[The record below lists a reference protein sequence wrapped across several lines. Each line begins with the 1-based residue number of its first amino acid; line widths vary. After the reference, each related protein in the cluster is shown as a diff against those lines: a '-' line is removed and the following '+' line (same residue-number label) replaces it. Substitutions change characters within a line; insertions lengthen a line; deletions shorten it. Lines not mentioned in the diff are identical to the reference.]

1 MATTKKTSTSKSE
14 ALFEHIKKFL
24 GTALT
29 TVFLNTTPVPASRP
43 RVSKWGTYY
52 GKNYEKFRREVRDIL
67 SEHKGAPVLG
77 PIVALIEIVVEPP
90 KTTKRDFPKG
100 DVDNYAKG
108 PLDSM
113 TSHGSFWN
121 DDDQVVS
128 LFVTKRFTKDGEP
141 QGIYIHYTEA

>member
-1 MATTKKTSTSKSE
+1 MATKKTSTSKSQE
-14 ALFEHIKKFL
+14 LFEHIKKYL
-24 GTALT
+24 GTALK
-29 TVFLNTTPVPASRP
+29 TVYLNTTPVPASRP

-67 SEHKGAPVLG
+67 AQHTGAPVVG
-77 PIVALIEIVVEPP
+77 PLVALIEIIVEPP

-113 TSHGSFWN
+113 TSNGTFWG

-128 LFVTKRFTKDGEP
+128 LFVTKRFANTGEP
-141 QGIYIHYTEA
+141 AGIYIHYAEA